1 MINIMSILVPLFA
14 RNRKMYM
21 TSMDKDRFDLFLLI
35 IRNLRIML
43 NLGGRLVL

>member
-1 MINIMSILVPLFA
+1 MINIMPILVPLFA
-14 RNRKMYM
+14 RNIKMYM
-21 TSMDKDRFDLFLLI
+21 TSMDKDGFDLFLLI